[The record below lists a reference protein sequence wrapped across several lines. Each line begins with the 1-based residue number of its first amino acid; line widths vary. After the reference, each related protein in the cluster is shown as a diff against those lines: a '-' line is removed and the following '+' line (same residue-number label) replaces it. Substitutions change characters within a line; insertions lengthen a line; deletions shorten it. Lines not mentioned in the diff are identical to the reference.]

1 MRRLSKLES
10 KTVLQLRMAQAEATL
25 DGPDASKAHG
35 RTSFAFKEWAL
46 VCASMLR
53 GETSLIFRKGG
64 IAEGREG
71 FRFRHDRFFLFP
83 TFFHEQADRVRIEV
97 SLPDPEPDVVTFSAF
112 IEVEFTRWI
121 ENLTLLEPLAD
132 LHILKPEVLEQRFAY
147 DDPKGL
153 HVAMIRVLRIAP
165 EWSLP
170 VRKSFGGCRSWIELP
185 DSPGDLRFTPV
196 IGDVEQATRVKRVL
210 AAVDSAREP

>member
-1 MRRLSKLES
+1 
-10 KTVLQLRMAQAEATL
+10 
-25 DGPDASKAHG
+25 
-35 RTSFAFKEWAL
+35 
-46 VCASMLR
+46 MLR

-83 TFFHEQADRVRIEV
+83 TFFHEQADRLRIDV
-97 SLPDPEPDVVTFSAF
+97 PLPAPEPDFVRFSAH
-112 IEVEFTRWI
+112 IKVEFTRWI
-121 ENLTLLEPLAD
+121 ENLALLEPLAD

-153 HVAMIRVLRIAP
+153 HIAMIRVLRITP

-170 VRKSFGGCRSWIELP
+170 FQKSFGGCRSWIELP
-185 DSPGDLRFTPV
+185 ESPTDLCFTPV
-196 IGDVEQATRVKRVL
+196 IEDAEQASRVKRVL
-210 AAVDSAREP
+210 AAIDSGR

>member
-1 MRRLSKLES
+1 
-10 KTVLQLRMAQAEATL
+10 MAQARATV
-25 DGPDASKAHG
+25 DGPDAWKTHG
-35 RTSFAFKEWAL
+35 GTSFAFKEWAL

-71 FRFRHDRFFLFP
+71 FRFRHDRLFLFP
-83 TFFHEQADRVRIEV
+83 TFFHEQADRLRIEV
-97 SLPDPEPDVVTFSAF
+97 PLPGPEPDVVRFSAY

-121 ENLTLLEPLAD
+121 ENLALLEALAD

-153 HVAMIRVLRIAP
+153 HVAMIRVFRITP
-165 EWSLP
+165 ELSLP
-170 VRKSFGGCRSWIELP
+170 FQKSFGGCRSWIELP
-185 DSPGDLRFTPV
+185 ESPAELQFTPV
-196 IGDVEQATRVKRVL
+196 IADAEHAERVQRVL
-210 AAVDSAREP
+210 AAVGGTAK

>member
-1 MRRLSKLES
+1 
-10 KTVLQLRMAQAEATL
+10 
-25 DGPDASKAHG
+25 
-35 RTSFAFKEWAL
+35 
-46 VCASMLR
+46 MLR

-71 FRFRHDRFFLFP
+71 FRFLHDRFFLFP
-83 TFFHEQADRVRIEV
+83 TFFHEQADRLRIEV
-97 SLPDPEPDVVTFSAF
+97 PLPDPEPDVVRFSAY

-132 LHILKPEVLEQRFAY
+132 LHILRPAVLEQRFAY

-153 HVAMIRVLRIAP
+153 HVAMIRVFRITP

-170 VRKSFGGCRSWIELP
+170 FQKSFGGCRSWIELP
-185 DSPGDLRFTPV
+185 ESPAELQFTPV
-196 IGDVEQATRVKRVL
+196 IADAEHAERVQRVL
-210 AAVDSAREP
+210 AAVGGTAK